1 MIIAVDFDGTCV
13 KHRYPMVGEDV
24 DGAVSVLKELVR
36 KGHKIILYTMRSG
49 DTLDDAI
56 SWFIDNDIELW
67 GINRN
72 PEQYGGKTMPKIII
86 CQGTRSSGKTDWTKQ
101 WVLKDP
107 EHRVRFSDDDIR
119 NMLGKHQAPEREVLV
134 NAMRRQFIVAALKKC
149 YDVVI
154 DGTLKPHE
162 NDFVRRC
169 VKAHN
174 STVDELRSLGK
185 LSPQDDTRYSIE
197 YKDSIVPLQESIGE
211 DATTATYKKTYKFI
225 GIW

>member
-1 MIIAVDFDGTCV
+1 MTEKQLKWQKRSRILWRLNG
-13 KHRYPMVGEDV
+13 MVGFPFEEGVLTPLEHKRLNVAFSIIRGVVQD
-24 DGAVSVLKELVR
+24 SVE
-36 KGHKIILYTMRSG
+36 S
-49 DTLDDAI
+49 
-56 SWFIDNDIELW
+56 SIEL
-67 GINRN
+67 GFNAKRRCTFGVCRKPAI
-72 PEQYGGKTMPKIII
+72 E
-86 CQGTRSSGKTDWTKQ
+86 
-101 WVLKDP
+101 
-107 EHRVRFSDDDIR
+107 IR
-119 NMLGKHQAPEREVLV
+119 DMLGKHQAPEREVLV

-197 YKDSIVPLQESIGE
+197 YKDSIVPLQESTDE

-225 GIW
+225 GTW

>member
-1 MIIAVDFDGTCV
+1 
-13 KHRYPMVGEDV
+13 
-24 DGAVSVLKELVR
+24 
-36 KGHKIILYTMRSG
+36 
-49 DTLDDAI
+49 
-56 SWFIDNDIELW
+56 
-67 GINRN
+67 
-72 PEQYGGKTMPKIII
+72 MPKIII

-134 NAMRRQFIVAALKKC
+134 NAMRRQSIVAA
-149 YDVVI
+149 
-154 DGTLKPHE
+154 LKPHE
-162 NDFVRRC
+162 NDFVKRC

-197 YKDSIVPLQESIGE
+197 YKDSIVPLQESTDE

-225 GIW
+225 GTW

>member
-1 MIIAVDFDGTCV
+1 
-13 KHRYPMVGEDV
+13 
-24 DGAVSVLKELVR
+24 
-36 KGHKIILYTMRSG
+36 
-49 DTLDDAI
+49 
-56 SWFIDNDIELW
+56 
-67 GINRN
+67 
-72 PEQYGGKTMPKIII
+72 MPKIII

-134 NAMRRQFIVAALKKC
+134 NAMRRQSIVAALKKC

-185 LSPQDDTRYSIE
+185 LSPQDDIRYSIE
-197 YKDSIVPLQESIGE
+197 YKDSIAPLQESIGRMQLQLLIRKHINLLGYGSIYNNFLLYF
-211 DATTATYKKTYKFI
+211 TPHCLHIIRKVLQ
-225 GIW
+225 

>member
-1 MIIAVDFDGTCV
+1 MEWSKEPINSK
-13 KHRYPMVGEDV
+13 KHNITNN
-24 DGAVSVLKELVR
+24 VSTQER
-36 KGHKIILYTMRSG
+36 
-49 DTLDDAI
+49 
-56 SWFIDNDIELW
+56 
-67 GINRN
+67 
-72 PEQYGGKTMPKIII
+72 KIII
-86 CQGTRSSGKTDWTKQ
+86 CRGTRSSGKTDWTKQ

-185 LSPQDDTRYSIE
+185 LSPQDGTRYSIE
-197 YKDSIVPLQESIGE
+197 YKDSIVPLQESTDE
-211 DATTATYKKTYKFI
+211 DATTATYKKTYKHIFFPYYTKYI
-225 GIW
+225 ISKDKYNRKENQGILVNKS

>member
-1 MIIAVDFDGTCV
+1 
-13 KHRYPMVGEDV
+13 
-24 DGAVSVLKELVR
+24 
-36 KGHKIILYTMRSG
+36 
-49 DTLDDAI
+49 
-56 SWFIDNDIELW
+56 
-67 GINRN
+67 
-72 PEQYGGKTMPKIII
+72 MPKIII

-119 NMLGKHQAPEREVLV
+119 DMLGKHQAPEREVLV

-197 YKDSIVPLQESIGE
+197 YKDSIVPLQESTDE

-225 GIW
+225 GTW

>member
-36 KGHKIILYTMRSG
+36 KGHKIILIT
-49 DTLDDAI
+49 
-56 SWFIDNDIELW
+56 
-67 GINRN
+67 
-72 PEQYGGKTMPKIII
+72 
-86 CQGTRSSGKTDWTKQ
+86 
-101 WVLKDP
+101 
-107 EHRVRFSDDDIR
+107 
-119 NMLGKHQAPEREVLV
+119 
-134 NAMRRQFIVAALKKC
+134 ALRKC

-185 LSPQDDTRYSIE
+185 LSPQDDIRYSIE

>member
-1 MIIAVDFDGTCV
+1 MTEKQLKWQKRSRILWRLNG
-13 KHRYPMVGEDV
+13 MVGFPFEEGVLTPLEHERLNVAFSIIRGVVQD
-24 DGAVSVLKELVR
+24 SVE
-36 KGHKIILYTMRSG
+36 S
-49 DTLDDAI
+49 
-56 SWFIDNDIELW
+56 SIEL
-67 GINRN
+67 G
-72 PEQYGGKTMPKIII
+72 
-86 CQGTRSSGKTDWTKQ
+86 
-101 WVLKDP
+101 
-107 EHRVRFSDDDIR
+107 F
-119 NMLGKHQAPEREVLV
+119 

-197 YKDSIVPLQESIGE
+197 YKDSIVPLQESTDE

-225 GIW
+225 GTW

>member
-1 MIIAVDFDGTCV
+1 
-13 KHRYPMVGEDV
+13 
-24 DGAVSVLKELVR
+24 
-36 KGHKIILYTMRSG
+36 
-49 DTLDDAI
+49 
-56 SWFIDNDIELW
+56 
-67 GINRN
+67 
-72 PEQYGGKTMPKIII
+72 MPKIII

-119 NMLGKHQAPEREVLV
+119 NMLGKHQAP
-134 NAMRRQFIVAALKKC
+134 
-149 YDVVI
+149 
-154 DGTLKPHE
+154 GTLKPHE

-185 LSPQDDTRYSIE
+185 LSPQDDIRYSIE

-225 GIW
+225 GTW

>member
-1 MIIAVDFDGTCV
+1 MQE
-13 KHRYPMVGEDV
+13 R
-24 DGAVSVLKELVR
+24 
-36 KGHKIILYTMRSG
+36 
-49 DTLDDAI
+49 
-56 SWFIDNDIELW
+56 
-67 GINRN
+67 
-72 PEQYGGKTMPKIII
+72 KIII
-86 CQGTRSSGKTDWTKQ
+86 CRGTRSSGKTDWTKQ

-107 EHRVRFSDDDIR
+107 EHRVRFSDSDIR

-134 NAMRRQFIVAALKKC
+134 SAMKRQFIITALRKC
-149 YDVVI
+149 HDVVI

-162 NDFVRRC
+162 DDFARRC

-197 YKDSIVPLQESIGE
+197 YKGSIVPLQESTDE

-225 GIW
+225 GTWQHL

>member
-36 KGHKIILYTMRSG
+36 KGHKIILYTMRGG

-72 PEQYGGKTMPKIII
+72 PEQYGW
-86 CQGTRSSGKTDWTKQ
+86 SSSP
-101 WVLKDP
+101 KDP

-119 NMLGKHQAPEREVLV
+119 NMLVKHQAPEREVLV

-197 YKDSIVPLQESIGE
+197 YKDSIVPLQESTDE

-225 GIW
+225 GTW

>member
-1 MIIAVDFDGTCV
+1 MTEKQLKWQKRSRILWRLNG
-13 KHRYPMVGEDV
+13 MVGFPFEE
-24 DGAVSVLKELVR
+24 GVLTSLEHERLNVAFS
-36 KGHKIILYTMRSG
+36 IIRG
-49 DTLDDAI
+49 VVQD
-56 SWFIDNDIELW
+56 
-67 GINRN
+67 
-72 PEQYGGKTMPKIII
+72 
-86 CQGTRSSGKTDWTKQ
+86 
-101 WVLKDP
+101 
-107 EHRVRFSDDDIR
+107 SDDDIR

-162 NDFVRRC
+162 NDFVRTC

-197 YKDSIVPLQESIGE
+197 YKGSIVPLQESTDE

-225 GIW
+225 GTW